1 MFVIKYFDS
10 KQESDFI
17 YDVVENY
24 DTLVIYFNKLM
35 ERNPSLKMIQPI
47 PQNPRIGY
55 IIPILQNNGIEYYI
69 ERYEFVTE
77 PSPW

>member
-10 KQESDFI
+10 DKESEFI

-24 DTLVIYFNKLM
+24 DILVSYFKKLM
-35 ERNPSLKMIQPI
+35 EINPSLKMIKHI
-47 PQNPRIGY
+47 PQNPQIGY
-55 IIPILQNNGIEYYI
+55 LIPILQCGNIEYCI
-69 ERYEFVTE
+69 ERHEFVTE

>member
-10 KQESDFI
+10 KKESEFI

-24 DTLVIYFNKLM
+24 DILVNYFKKLM
-35 ERNPSLKMIQPI
+35 ENNPNLKMIQPI
-47 PQNPRIGY
+47 PKNPQIGNL
-55 IIPILQNNGIEYYI
+55 IPILHNDHIEYYI

>member
-1 MFVIKYFDS
+1 MFVVKYFDS
-10 KQESDFI
+10 KKESDFI

-24 DTLVIYFNKLM
+24 DILVNYFKILM
-35 ERNPSLKMIQPI
+35 ERNPNLKMIQPI
-47 PQNPRIGY
+47 PQNPQIGHL
-55 IIPILQNNGIEYYI
+55 IPILHSNNIEYYI

>member
-10 KQESDFI
+10 KKEIDFI

-24 DTLVIYFNKLM
+24 DTLVIYFKKLM
-35 ERNPSLKMIQPI
+35 EMNPSLKMIQAI
-47 PQNPRIGY
+47 PQNPQIGNL
-55 IIPILQNNGIEYYI
+55 IPILQNNGIEYYI

-77 PSPW
+77 PSSW

>member
-10 KQESDFI
+10 KKESEFI

-24 DTLVIYFNKLM
+24 DILVDYFKKLM

-47 PQNPRIGY
+47 PQNPQIGY
-55 IIPILQNNGIEYYI
+55 LIPILFSDNIEYYI
-69 ERYEFVTE
+69 ERYEFVKE

>member
-10 KQESDFI
+10 KKESEFI

-24 DTLVIYFNKLM
+24 DILVNYFKKLM
-35 ERNPSLKMIQPI
+35 EINPSLKMTQPI
-47 PQNPRIGY
+47 PSNPRIGY
-55 IIPILQNNGIEYYI
+55 LIPILHCDNIEYCI
-69 ERYEFVTE
+69 ERYEFVTV

>member
-10 KQESDFI
+10 KKESDFI
-17 YDVVENY
+17 YDVVESY
-24 DTLVIYFNKLM
+24 DILVIYFKKLM

-47 PQNPRIGY
+47 PQNPQIGN

>member
-10 KQESDFI
+10 KKESEFI

-24 DTLVIYFNKLM
+24 DILINYFKKLM
-35 ERNPSLKMIQPI
+35 EINPSLKMIQPI
-47 PQNPRIGY
+47 PSNPRIGY
-55 IIPILQNNGIEYYI
+55 LIPILHCDNIEYCI
-69 ERYEFVTE
+69 ERYEFVTV

>member
-10 KQESDFI
+10 KKESDFI

-24 DTLVIYFNKLM
+24 DILVIYFKKLM

-47 PQNPRIGY
+47 PHNPQIGY